1 MGVLGADSR
10 RTLIH
15 PASQNSGGKMTFW
28 QENYHFIKDVY
39 DMRHQKMAEWMEN
52 VEKAIARIMADKVYT
67 SAEFKRERDNFH
79 ALCKD
84 LERAEV
90 KKWLAQILEI
100 LMAERAKDQR
110 NNEMTQLD
118 TLIKKHEELI
128 PTVMK
133 TQVMVNLYWRCYAYG
148 DELKPHIEFLD
159 GIMLSSTRDIAP
171 SCVEN
176 VDELIERQEKSLVQ
190 LETKRAVVKDLIEKG
205 KVILQ
210 NPDKPKFLESHVN
223 RIELGWD
230 DTKAKAQ
237 ARLQLLN
244 ETKDAWV
251 GYAENSE
258 TIVVEFDKA
267 EEEIKKVKKRFS
279 LTAANEDLKKRQDI
293 FNHTKD
299 TIHGLDKAL
308 NDNFKCM
315 SITVPEDK
323 KKLVE
328 KEMKVLLERLNV
340 VEHFQDKV
348 AKVEEF
354 VAALTEFDGSLKTID
369 SWMQKATAE
378 LNDIKNCS
386 ASMAPEDRVART
398 MDLQEDI
405 AAKVEII
412 KADAARELELLP
424 QGDQVPQ
431 DAKDFKDELDRITK
445 YVLDLQKKVQEECDK
460 YSEDVKFW
468 AEYKTGIKEF
478 TPWLAS
484 SEGATTEGLSKPTDL
499 DEARALHDKVH
510 TFDKACLDHLKLLE
524 AANAASQ
531 KMTSHE
537 TADNEVAA
545 LRERYGKVKAVCDT
559 WVTKVDILL
568 KEWTLLDN
576 TVTELNAWVAKD
588 KTTEGE
594 NQFSLEKMESTLGEL
609 KNIFKERRSLWRTCK
624 LS

>member
-1 MGVLGADSR
+1 
-10 RTLIH
+10 
-15 PASQNSGGKMTFW
+15 MTFW

-100 LMAERAKDQR
+100 LMAERASSQR
-110 NNEMTQLD
+110 EEENSKLD
-118 TLIKKHEELI
+118 LTIKKHEELI

-133 TQVMVNLYWRCYAYG
+133 TQVMVDLYWKCYAYG

-171 SCVEN
+171 SCVES
-176 VDELIERQEKSLVQ
+176 VDELIERQEKSLLQ
-190 LETKRAVVKDLIEKG
+190 LETKRSVVKDLIEKG

-210 NPDKPKFLESHVN
+210 NPDKPKFLESHVK
-223 RIELGWD
+223 RIEDGWD
-230 DTKAKAQ
+230 DTKEKAQ
-237 ARLQLLN
+237 ARLKLLS

-258 TIVVEFDKA
+258 VIAVEFDKA
-267 EEEIKKVKKRFS
+267 EEEIKKVKKRFN
-279 LTAANEDLKKRQDI
+279 LIAANEDLKKWQDI
-293 FNHTKD
+293 FKSTKD
-299 TIHGLDKAL
+299 TIMGLDKSL
-308 NDNFKCM
+308 SDNFTCM
-315 SITVPEDK
+315 SITAPDDK
-323 KKLVE
+323 KKMIE
-328 KEMKVLLERLNV
+328 KELKVLLERLTV
-340 VEHFQDKV
+340 VATFNDKV
-348 AKVEEF
+348 TKVEEF
-354 VAALTEFDGSLKTID
+354 VAALTAFDVSLKTID
-369 SWMQKATAE
+369 GWMMKATDE

-412 KADAARELELLP
+412 KADTATELELLP
-424 QGDQVPQ
+424 QGDEIPQ
-431 DAKDFKDELDRITK
+431 DAKDFKDELARITK
-445 YVLDLQKKVQEECDK
+445 YVNDLQTNVQIECDK

-478 TPWLAS
+478 TPWLIA
-484 SEGATTEGLSKPTDL
+484 SEGATSEGLSKPTNL
-499 DEARALHDKVH
+499 DESKALHDKVH
-510 TFDKACLDHLKLLE
+510 AFDKACLDHLKLLE

-537 TADNEVAA
+537 TADGEVAA
-545 LRERYGKVKAVCDT
+545 LRERYVKVKAVSDS
-559 WVTKVDILL
+559 WVAKVDILL

-576 TVTELNAWVAKD
+576 TVTELNTWVAKD
-588 KTTEGE
+588 KSSEGE

-609 KNIFKERRSLWRTCK
+609 KNIFKEKEK
-624 LS
+624 LVENL